1 MTHRELKR
9 QITDLVS
16 GDELEKAAKLLATY
30 YEGHETSVAVA
41 LIAGRLEALNQG
53 LANGLM
59 EFPEYYQARNQLR
72 VGILQLL
79 DGEGLPNKP
88 GLISRYRATLA
99 QAAVLL
105 ILIKETE
112 KGLATRPA
120 AEASRPNFSLI
131 IGFSSTSVNVVK
143 APIST
148 PPSAVSRIPLR
159 ESIPVRSTTVVGLLI
174 LSLNQSRLSCPP
186 AIAQPFSPASVS
198 RLIALARSV
207 G

>member
-9 QITDLVS
+9 QVTALVS

-112 KGLATRPA
+112 KGLAITPIHKVSQIKSRKYIVGA
-120 AEASRPNFSLI
+120 LQELAENDLVEKIKAEKTTYWKLSEKGRKLAQEFEASL
-131 IGFSSTSVNVVK
+131 G
-143 APIST
+143 
-148 PPSAVSRIPLR
+148 PLL
-159 ESIPVRSTTVVGLLI
+159 G
-174 LSLNQSRLSCPP
+174 
-186 AIAQPFSPASVS
+186 
-198 RLIALARSV
+198 
-207 G
+207 